1 MLRQRKKFGTNRT
14 SPPGKNILVIT
25 MILFAVF
32 IGLSIWIIDRGIE
45 PTLMEIAEAKTDE
58 FATRAINSA
67 VRFAEN
73 YDFEDIANITYN
85 NNGDP
90 AIYNWNSAMISEI
103 NRVATDRV
111 EEFFLNMNRGDPLVF
126 DNPLQETPDYSDGAE
141 DLAKVDPT
149 IVEIPLGQVTG
160 NSVLANLGPK
170 VPVNLEFV
178 GNVRT
183 NIYQETKE
191 WGINSSWVSLYLYV
205 EVDVQVVI
213 PFTTEVTKVHTE
225 IYMDGGAI
233 MADVPEFY
241 GGSNPNIAIPKED
254 IEKDLQDE

>member
-1 MLRQRKKFGTNRT
+1 MLRQRRFGKNRT
-14 SPPGKNILVIT
+14 SPPGKNALIIT
-25 MILFAVF
+25 MVLFSVF
-32 IGLSIWIIDRGIE
+32 VVASIWIIDEGIK
-45 PTLMEIAEAKTDE
+45 PTLMEIATIKTDE

-73 YDFEDIANITYN
+73 YDFEEMADITYKDD
-85 NNGDP
+85 GSP
-90 AIYNWNSAMISEI
+90 SVYNWNQAMINEI

-111 EEFFLNMNRGDPLVF
+111 EEFFLKMNRGEPLDF
-126 DNPLQETPDYSDGAE
+126 DNPLQEPIDNSGGAE
-141 DLAKVDPT
+141 DLPKVDPT
-149 IVEIPLGQVTG
+149 VVEIPLGQVTG

-170 VPVNLEFV
+170 IPVNLEFV

-183 NIYQETKE
+183 NIYQEERE

-213 PFTTEVTKVHTE
+213 PFTTEVTTVHTE

-233 MADVPEFY
+233 MGEVPEFY
-241 GGSNPNIAIPKED
+241 GGNNPNIAVPRED
-254 IEKDLQDE
+254 IQKDLQNE